1 MYSALRATCESKPHP
16 ETRTHT
22 RMSGAGCI
30 DLSHSPTTRVHC
42 RQMVDGTTAR
52 STAPCLA
59 MAAASQARAPAHLLA
74 HPMSPHHPSP
84 SESASALSLLLKCA
98 SRRARAAG
106 ARSELLSD
114 GAVRRE
120 RVRDAGG
127 SVGRAASAIAMHSD
141 AGRASMWTLCACW
154 SSFCAAVAGPE
165 CRIRRPIVLGD
176 YWDRPTAFGV
186 RGVCVERVYVKTR
199 ECAPPRA
206 APSRVKVLPRA
217 RRESTPARRARRDP
231 R

>member
-22 RMSGAGCI
+22 RMSGAASL
-30 DLSHSPTTRVHC
+30 DPAHSPTTRVHC

-84 SESASALSLLLKCA
+84 SESASALGQLLKCV

-106 ARSELLSD
+106 ALLELLFD
-114 GAVRRE
+114 VAMRRA

-127 SVGRAASAIAMHSD
+127 SVGGLVQRLGMPCD
-141 AGRASMWTLCACW
+141 AGRCMDVTLCACCCAFW
-154 SSFCAAVAGPE
+154 STGSRSE
-165 CRIRRPIVLGD
+165 RRIRRPSVLGGH
-176 YWDRPTAFGV
+176 WDHRTALGV
-186 RGVCVERVYVKTR
+186 RGVRVERVYVKT
-199 ECAPPRA
+199 
-206 APSRVKVLPRA
+206 
-217 RRESTPARRARRDP
+217 
-231 R
+231 